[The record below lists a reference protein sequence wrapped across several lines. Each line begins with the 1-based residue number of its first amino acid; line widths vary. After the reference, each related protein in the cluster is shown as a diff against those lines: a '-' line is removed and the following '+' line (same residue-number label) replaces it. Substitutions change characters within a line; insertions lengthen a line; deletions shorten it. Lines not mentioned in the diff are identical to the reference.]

1 MYNKVIIL
9 YRKQSKKKG
18 KSVTT
23 YSKKQL
29 QQSYKSTNKCINK
42 VLQQQ
47 SIVITQQ
54 KAAVNYKGSNR
65 IHISNLYI
73 FQICKV

>member
-47 SIVITQQ
+47 SIVIT
-54 KAAVNYKGSNR
+54 
-65 IHISNLYI
+65 
-73 FQICKV
+73 